1 MQVHPWLS
9 VLEVLPAARR
19 SMLVRLKSIEE
30 MLSSDDP
37 PRWVVLLDRMGL
49 WHHCRIRVVIY
60 EYATVEYEPAFDQ
73 PSITWMLEDVD
84 YGYLTT
90 LLRGVTPETFRSA
103 NTAILDGDL
112 CALTVVHG
120 NPQWLAYAEVNL
132 SGLRESE
139 GTAVARLATRL
150 TQIADSTANTE

>member
-1 MQVHPWLS
+1 
-9 VLEVLPAARR
+9 
-19 SMLVRLKSIEE
+19 

-37 PRWVVLLDRMGL
+37 PRWVVLLDRIGV
-49 WHHCRIRVVIY
+49 WHHCRTRVVIH
-60 EYATVEYEPAFDQ
+60 EYATVDYEPSFDQ

-84 YGYLTT
+84 YEYLTK
-90 LLRGVTPETFRSA
+90 LLRDVIPEAFCSA

-120 NPQWLAYAEVNL
+120 KPQWLAYAEVNL
-132 SGLRESE
+132 SSLPESE
-139 GTAVARLATRL
+139 RAAVACLAMKL